1 MQEIKR
7 GKVDGIVNESYLIMH
22 DKNIHPDLCIF
33 YTETGE
39 DRDHISVAHIHT
51 QCSVQTIIFSNK
63 YLITK
68 MIQKIENIVR
78 NVSLIRKE
86 KLL

>member
-1 MQEIKR
+1 
-7 GKVDGIVNESYLIMH
+7 MH
-22 DKNIHPDLCIF
+22 DKNLHPDLCESL
-33 YTETGE
+33 YRLSTGE

-68 MIQKIENIVR
+68 NDTKENIVR